1 MGSSK
6 KITPRRFIVYL
17 LALVLLSLAQPHPVL
32 FGIGLALVFAG
43 EALRLWGCGHLVKNQ
58 DVIMSG
64 PFAYVK
70 NPLYVG
76 TFLIV
81 TGFILQAS
89 NPGAPSR
96 YLLYVGLPLFFAIFF
111 LYYMPYKVQVEGD
124 RLRRRFGEKFDEYDK
139 NVPDFFPRLSRYGT
153 ATQRWQSHLLV
164 ENSEWGILFT
174 TLVGSAVI
182 LTKFFPFSETYDLW
196 KIIGQ

>member
-1 MGSSK
+1 
-6 KITPRRFIVYL
+6 VYL
-17 LALVLLSLAQPHPVL
+17 LALVLLSLARPHPVL
-32 FGIGLALVFAG
+32 FGIGFFFVLAG

-70 NPLYVG
+70 HPLYVG

-89 NPGAPSR
+89 NPNAHSR

-139 NVPDFFPRLSRYGT
+139 NVPNFFPRFSRYGN
-153 ATQRWQSHLLV
+153 ATQKWQSHLLV
-164 ENSEWGILFT
+164 ENSEWGILFIA
-174 TLVGSAVI
+174 LAGSAVI
-182 LTKFFPFSETYDLW
+182 LTKFFPFSDTYDLW
-196 KIIGQ
+196 KILGQ